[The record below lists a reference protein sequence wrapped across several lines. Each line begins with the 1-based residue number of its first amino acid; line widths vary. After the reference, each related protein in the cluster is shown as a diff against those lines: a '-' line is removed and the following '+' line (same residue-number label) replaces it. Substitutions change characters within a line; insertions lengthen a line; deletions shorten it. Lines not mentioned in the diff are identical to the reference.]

1 MKQWLQKERQQ
12 QHATFPVFLR
22 SEFTFNATLQPYFVI
37 CAVF

>member
-12 QHATFPVFLR
+12 HATLPVFLR
-22 SEFTFNATLQPYFVI
+22 LAFTFNVTLQPCFVI